1 MERLI
6 LGLKKF
12 NKIGRK
18 RLEENKMQQ
27 NEIKKNPLAVDSI
40 WKLLGKYAVPCV
52 ISLLVNSLYNMV
64 DQIFIGQGV
73 GYLGNG
79 ATNIIYPLTVIVL
92 SIALMLGDGGASFL
106 SIRLGEGNKKE
117 GAKGIGSTIT
127 FSIVAGIFIALIMAV
142 FLKKLV
148 YLFGCT
154 EALYPYAMAYG
165 KIIIVGLPFVLVGT
179 VFTAIERADG
189 SPEYSMISLLVGA
202 VANTILD
209 PIFIFVFHW
218 GVKGAAIATIIGQIL
233 TFLMGIYYIRNFK
246 TIRLKKEDY
255 KIHFQS
261 CKKVMGLGISSFITQ
276 MSIVIVMAVINN
288 LLAKYGAAS
297 EYGSE
302 IPIAVVGIVIKVN
315 QLVIAATVGIASGA
329 QPVIG
334 FNYGAGNKKR
344 VKQTFR
350 CVVICAEILAVIA
363 FLAYQLLP
371 VQIISIF
378 GKESNLYNDFA
389 ALCFRIFLLATVLN
403 GFQTVAALFMQS
415 IGKAIKSALISLSR
429 QIIFLLPAEFVLSGV
444 LGITGVLWAGPVADT
459 LAFILAV
466 IIVKRE
472 LYFLQES

>member
-1 MERLI
+1 
-6 LGLKKF
+6 
-12 NKIGRK
+12 
-18 RLEENKMQQ
+18 MQKSEVLQ
-27 NEIKKNPLAVDSI
+27 NPLAVDSV
-40 WKLLGKYAVPCV
+40 WKLLGKYAIPCV

-106 SIRLGEGNKKE
+106 SLRLGEGKKEE
-117 GAKGIGSTIT
+117 GAKGIGSVIT
-127 FSIVAGIFIALIMAV
+127 FSIVVGIIIAVLMAV
-142 FLKKLV
+142 FLEDLV

-154 EALYPYAMAYG
+154 ETLYPYAMDYG
-165 KIIIVGLPFVLVGT
+165 RIIIIGLPFVLVGT

-189 SPEYSMISLLVGA
+189 SPQYSMVSLLVGA
-202 VANTILD
+202 VTNTILD
-209 PIFIFVFHW
+209 PIFIFVFQW
-218 GVKGAAIATIIGQIL
+218 GVKGAALATIIGQIF
-233 TFLMGIYYIRNFK
+233 TFLMGLNYIRHFRS
-246 TIRLKKEDY
+246 IRLEKSDY

-288 LLAKYGAAS
+288 LLTKYGALS

-329 QPVIG
+329 QPIIG
-334 FNYGAGNKKR
+334 FNYGAGNIKR

-350 CVVICAEILAVIA
+350 CVVIVAEILAVIA
-363 FLAYQLLP
+363 FAAYQLVP

-378 GKESNLYNDFA
+378 GKESGLYNQFTE
-389 ALCFRIFLLATVLN
+389 LCFRIFLLATIFN

-415 IGKAIKSALISLSR
+415 IGRAVKSAVISLSR
-429 QIIFLLPAEFVLSGV
+429 QIIFLLPAEFILSSV
-444 LGITGVLWAGPVADT
+444 LGIIGVLWAGPVADI
-459 LAFILAV
+459 LAFLLAV
-466 IIVKRE
+466 IIVGRE
-472 LYFLQES
+472 LKKLEKEV

>member
-1 MERLI
+1 
-6 LGLKKF
+6 
-12 NKIGRK
+12 
-18 RLEENKMQQ
+18 MQKSEVLQ
-27 NEIKKNPLAVDSI
+27 NPLAVDSV
-40 WKLLGKYAVPCV
+40 WKLLGKYAIPCV

-106 SIRLGEGNKKE
+106 SLRLGEGKKEE
-117 GAKGIGSTIT
+117 GAKGIGSVIT
-127 FSIVAGIFIALIMAV
+127 FSIVVGIIIAVLMAV
-142 FLKKLV
+142 FLEDLV

-154 EALYPYAMAYG
+154 ETLYPYAMDYG
-165 KIIIVGLPFVLVGT
+165 RIIIIGLPFVLVGT

-189 SPEYSMISLLVGA
+189 SPQYSMVSLLVGA
-202 VANTILD
+202 VTNTILD
-209 PIFIFVFHW
+209 PIFIFVFQW
-218 GVKGAAIATIIGQIL
+218 GVKGAALATIIGQIF
-233 TFLMGIYYIRNFK
+233 TFLMGLNYIRHFRS
-246 TIRLKKEDY
+246 IRLEKSDY

-288 LLAKYGAAS
+288 LLTKYGALS

-329 QPVIG
+329 QPIIG
-334 FNYGAGNKKR
+334 FNYGAGNIKR

-350 CVVICAEILAVIA
+350 CVVIVAEILAVIA
-363 FLAYQLLP
+363 FAAYQLVP

-378 GKESNLYNDFA
+378 GKESGLYNQFA
-389 ALCFRIFLLATVLN
+389 ELFFRIFLLATIFN

-415 IGKAIKSALISLSR
+415 IGRAVKSAVISLSR
-429 QIIFLLPAEFVLSGV
+429 QIIFLLPAEFILSSV
-444 LGITGVLWAGPVADT
+444 LGILGVLWAGPVADI
-459 LAFILAV
+459 LAFLLAV
-466 IIVKRE
+466 IIVGRE
-472 LYFLQES
+472 LKKLEKEV

>member
-1 MERLI
+1 
-6 LGLKKF
+6 
-12 NKIGRK
+12 
-18 RLEENKMQQ
+18 MQKS
-27 NEIKKNPLAVDSI
+27 EALKNPLAEESI

-92 SIALMLGDGGASFL
+92 AIALMLGDGGASFL
-106 SIRLGEGNKKE
+106 SIRLGEGKKQE

-127 FSIVAGIFIALIMAV
+127 FSIVVGILIAGIMAI
-142 FLKKLV
+142 FLEDLV

-154 EALYPYAMAYG
+154 ETLYQYSMDYG
-165 KIIIVGLPFVLVGT
+165 RIIIIGLPFVLVGT

-189 SPEYSMISLLVGA
+189 SPKYSMVSLLVGA
-202 VANTILD
+202 VTNTILD
-209 PIFIFVFHW
+209 PVFIFVFHW
-218 GVKGAAIATIIGQIL
+218 GVKGAALATIIGQIF
-233 TFLMGIYYIRNFK
+233 TFLMGIYYIGHFK
-246 TIRLKKEDY
+246 TIKLTKEDY
-255 KIHFQS
+255 KIDMQS
-261 CKKVMGLGISSFITQ
+261 CKKVMGLGVSSFITQ

-288 LLAKYGAAS
+288 LLTKYGALS

-329 QPVIG
+329 QPIIG
-334 FNYGAGNKKR
+334 FNYGAGNMKR

-350 CVVICAEILAVIA
+350 CVVICVEILAVFA
-363 FLAYQLLP
+363 FLAYQFVP

-378 GKESNLYNDFA
+378 GKESGLYNEFA
-389 ALCFRIFLLATVLN
+389 KLCFRIFLLATILN

-415 IGKAIKSALISLSR
+415 IGKAVKSAVISLSR
-429 QIIFLLPAEFVLSGV
+429 QILFLLPAEFILSSIM
-444 LGITGVLWAGPVADT
+444 GITGVLWAGPVADT

-466 IIVKRE
+466 IIVGYE
-472 LYFLQES
+472 LKILKKEEV